1 MVSLYFYYAWPVFM
15 STTPQTGFE
24 SVPWVLVASLNA
36 GQAVVN
42 VLFVWVVVYIFGIK
56 RFVKISLVLAH
67 KPS

>member
-1 MVSLYFYYAWPVFM
+1 M